1 MLTYITA
8 FIFYTLAMIGILMVA
23 FIIYKKTTLTSPKT
37 EGRGMIRVID
47 SVQISPKKSLL
58 VVKVK
63 GEKFLIASGLEHTT
77 FLAKLDD
84 SNLSAIDE
92 EILQHQIKQNHQQQV
107 DTRAFVQ
114 ENLNTYTQNPEDNF
128 RSIQEQFRNTYAQKP
143 IENKT
148 TKDLNL
154 DENLLKQARAFVR
167 NMQEKNMGNSS
178 QQSMDRK
185 DAIRQLI
192 NEINETTKAGSY
204 N

>member
-23 FIIYKKTTLTSPKT
+23 FVIYKKTTITSTKS
-37 EGRGMIRVID
+37 EGRGMIRILDNVP
-47 SVQISPKKSLL
+47 ISAKKSLL
-58 VVKVK
+58 IVKVK

-84 SNLSAIDE
+84 STTISTDE
-92 EILQHQIKQNHQQQV
+92 EILNQQQYKQSYNQIP
-107 DTRAFVQ
+107 TEKNEYFVS
-114 ENLNTYTQNPEDNF
+114 PEDK
-128 RSIQEQFRNTYAQKP
+128 FRNIQNQVKDIYAENQ
-143 IENKT
+143 IEQNIRKNI
-148 TKDLNL
+148 NL
-154 DENLLKQARAFVR
+154 DENLLKQAKAFVR
-167 NMQEKNMGNSS
+167 NMQTKNIGNSS

-192 NEINETTKAGSY
+192 NEINETTGSRSY